1 MNSYNSFLK
10 RHINLEINEIK
21 RSYSKITIVPA
32 KEKIEIVNN
41 IAQSFDSGDALEP
54 VRYISSLNDSR
65 TESLLVEEAIEQKKK
80 LQVT

>member
-1 MNSYNSFLK
+1 M
-10 RHINLEINEIK
+10 
-21 RSYSKITIVPA
+21 IVPA

-54 VRYISSLNDSR
+54 VRYLSSLNDSR

-80 LQVT
+80 LQVTQAAGIIPIILTVIQSVSNFKGH

>member
-1 MNSYNSFLK
+1 M
-10 RHINLEINEIK
+10 
-21 RSYSKITIVPA
+21 IVPA